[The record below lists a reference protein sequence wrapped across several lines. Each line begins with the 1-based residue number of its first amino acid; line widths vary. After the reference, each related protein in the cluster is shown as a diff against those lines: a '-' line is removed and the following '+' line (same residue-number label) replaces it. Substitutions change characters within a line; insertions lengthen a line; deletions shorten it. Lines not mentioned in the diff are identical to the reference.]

1 MQHSLVFEVYQYMS
15 EKNIFFSYTGT
26 FDHFTI
32 TALLKGVKRKL
43 KLLEIEKLIAQK
55 IHSVLV
61 EKVENIR
68 KYGAQES
75 EKENTGILLLGKTD
89 DKYIVITGN
98 KVLDA
103 DVLILK
109 EKLERIAGL
118 SVEQLKQEYRKQ
130 ILIKESFE
138 TGAGLGLIDIAIK
151 SGNGIK
157 YEFKKHGDASTFYFM
172 QTEIS
177 IK

>member
-1 MQHSLVFEVYQYMS
+1 MQHSLVFDTYQFMS

-32 TALLKGVKRKL
+32 TALLKGIKKKL
-43 KLLEIEKLIAQK
+43 KLMEIEKLIAQK
-55 IHSVLV
+55 IHNVLV

-68 KYGAQES
+68 KYGIQEDN
-75 EKENTGILLLGKTD
+75 KENTGILLLGKTD
-89 DKYIVITGN
+89 DKYIVVTGN
-98 KVLDA
+98 KVKDDDIA
-103 DVLILK
+103 SLK
-109 EKLERIAGL
+109 EKLEKISRL
-118 SVEQLKQEYRKQ
+118 SMEELKYEYRKQ
-130 ILIKESFE
+130 ILVKESFE

-157 YEFKKHGDASTFYFM
+157 YEFRKHTDNSTFYFL

>member
-1 MQHSLVFEVYQYMS
+1 MQHSLVFDTYQFMS

-32 TALLKGVKRKL
+32 TSLLKGIKKKL
-43 KLLEIEKLIAQK
+43 KLMEIEKLIAQK
-55 IHSVLV
+55 IHNVLV

-68 KYGAQES
+68 KYGAQE
-75 EKENTGILLLGKTD
+75 ENKENTGILLLGKTEN
-89 DKYIVITGN
+89 KYIVITGN
-98 KVLDA
+98 KILDS
-103 DVLILK
+103 DIPSLK
-109 EKLERIAGL
+109 AKLDKIVNL
-118 SVEQLKQEYRKQ
+118 SVDELKNEYRKQ
-130 ILIKESFE
+130 ILVKESFE
-138 TGAGLGLIDIAIK
+138 NGAGLGLIDIAIK

-157 YEFKKHGDASTFYFM
+157 YDFRKHGENSTFYYL